1 MTSLS
6 RNSQIIP
13 QILRRTLLYVSR
25 QESLRPSKL
34 LHTSEIAVQK
44 EQKHGKREV
53 NRERCGIATA
63 YGVS

>member
-25 QESLRPSKL
+25 QESLRPLKL

-44 EQKHGKREV
+44 EQKHGKCEV
-53 NRERCGIATA
+53 D
-63 YGVS
+63 